1 MQYDDG
7 KYMTWH
13 KTDKIM
19 RSTHL
24 DRQKGN
30 YIPWGVIVAEHNRKP
45 KVLIDRQRDG
55 RRSNPSRFMGC

>member
-7 KYMTWH
+7 KYMTEH

-24 DRQKGN
+24 DRQRGN
-30 YIPWGVIVAEHNRKP
+30 YIPWPVIVEEHNRK
-45 KVLIDRQRDG
+45 
-55 RRSNPSRFMGC
+55 RRVIKTRSSGDESRFMGC